1 MFTFLTITY
10 NHEKYIIEHLESI
23 KYQVEKYGKDE
34 AVSLIICDDSSTD
47 NTIFLTEEWLKINK
61 SLFSDATVL
70 QNVSNMGIIK
80 NYFKGVN
87 AVKTENFKCLAGDD
101 LYFLN
106 NIFKIQENYDFIF
119 SHPIIITEEGV
130 NQKSTIRYVDR
141 LDGVKKASD
150 KLEYMEKLLRRGH
163 CRFISAPTVFC
174 TTKILQD
181 EELQKF
187 VGQFK
192 WIEDTPTYY
201 YLFVMKKERK
211 LRILP
216 SDKAYI
222 MYRDTVGISRKKTHK
237 LFKEFSIEQKEMRKQ
252 LGMKL
257 FRSIYLNPDFYIDRF
272 YNYRKLFIDN
282 KFIKKSK
289 DEFARLKNEMELADV
304 HYEEIKK
311 KAIDFYEKISFGV
324 KKD

>member
-1 MFTFLTITY
+1 
-10 NHEKYIIEHLESI
+10 
-23 KYQVEKYGKDE
+23 
-34 AVSLIICDDSSTD
+34 
-47 NTIFLTEEWLKINK
+47 
-61 SLFSDATVL
+61 
-70 QNVSNMGIIK
+70 
-80 NYFKGVN
+80 
-87 AVKTENFKCLAGDD
+87 
-101 LYFLN
+101 
-106 NIFKIQENYDFIF
+106 
-119 SHPIIITEEGV
+119 
-130 NQKSTIRYVDR
+130 
-141 LDGVKKASD
+141 
-150 KLEYMEKLLRRGH
+150 
-163 CRFISAPTVFC
+163 
-174 TTKILQD
+174 
-181 EELQKF
+181 
-187 VGQFK
+187 
-192 WIEDTPTYY
+192 
-201 YLFVMKKERK
+201 
-211 LRILP
+211 
-216 SDKAYI
+216 